1 MKALDILLADDS
13 KSTGAF
19 LAEYLRSN
27 GHRVTLAGSGEEAVE
42 TYAKHVFDLVLMD
55 IVMPGIG
62 GLEAVSRIKAIPRT
76 TWIPVI
82 IITGLDAEGDILNG
96 FMAGADDYMVKP
108 VTPIILDIRIRS
120 MLRIS
125 AIQRS
130 ASAVIDNVIEGIVQI
145 DRVGRIGRFNKAA
158 ESIFGYTEAEVM
170 GRNVNM
176 LMPSPYREDHDEYI
190 ARYVATGRATVI
202 GIGRI
207 VTGLRKNGESFPMHL
222 GVTEA
227 ATPDGGFFI
236 GLVRDMTAE
245 ERMRRQIEYLA
256 THDALTGL
264 PNRNECWKRLDARYS
279 LRDDRH
285 GPAECSVFYCD
296 LDGFKQVNDQYG
308 HAAGDAVLKETARR
322 LTEVLFVRDF
332 IARIGGDEFLAIVD
346 GELDDAKATALARRM
361 IEVVGTP
368 VVAPEG
374 QFRIGVSIGIAH
386 SREHPDSVEA
396 LVNSA
401 DGAMY
406 AAKRGGKG
414 GVAVA
419 TR

>member
-13 KSTGAF
+13 QSTGAF

-27 GHRVTLAGSGEEAVE
+27 GHRVTLVESGEEAVE

-190 ARYVATGRATVI
+190 ARYVATGRASVI

-236 GLVRDMTAE
+236 GLVRDMTTE